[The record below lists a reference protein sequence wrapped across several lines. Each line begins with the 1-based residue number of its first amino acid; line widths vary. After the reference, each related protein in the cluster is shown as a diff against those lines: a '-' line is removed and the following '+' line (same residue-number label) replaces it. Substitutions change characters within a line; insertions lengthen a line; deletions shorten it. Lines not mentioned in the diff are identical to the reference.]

1 MEAKNSQ
8 NIDTVLHQELKAR
21 KLSHR
26 QVDRALKAQGLKT
39 VAHKMPEP
47 KVSTI
52 TFGNYDDI
60 VEVTGMDGKAC
71 LALATGADVP
81 ISALLAQLQTRDE
94 PRWRRGQKKT
104 LAAIRERRLRGTE
117 GFGLFRAELRRI
129 EVLREDDP
137 EAAELLAWQALEQA
151 SVAGNAGG
159 TAGALGVLAGG
170 YPRAKAHPLFTLAFE
185 ILGDKPRGLVAGKV
199 FSSLGRFLIT
209 LGYAEQAEAILKHRA
224 LPEIVL
230 SGSGDEKALTAMNLA
245 RAAAMIGDLDL
256 RHACLE
262 LAVATGGD
270 RLRFLALQKLAF
282 TALNAGNQL
291 NHAAALYDEL
301 FTSSQFDRLS
311 KPDQC
316 RLKCSRMTA
325 RFLAGQLAVADITE
339 FEDVVSEGK
348 ALLTP
353 TEQIQAAMD
362 LALCL
367 RSFGKNQRAREVLE
381 AELWNALGL
390 EETESEIRS
399 KYLAACSAVGPNLD
413 SRFGILR
420 SR

>member
-1 MEAKNSQ
+1 MEPKNSQ
-8 NIDTVLHQELKAR
+8 NIGTVLHQELKAR

-94 PRWRRGQKKT
+94 PKWRRGQKKT
-104 LAAIRERRLRGTE
+104 LAAIRERRHRGTE
-117 GFGLFRAELRRI
+117 GFDLFRAELRRI

-170 YPRAKAHPLFTLAFE
+170 YPRSKAHPLFTLAFE
-185 ILGDKPRGLVAGKV
+185 ILGDKPEGLVAGKV
-199 FSSLGRFLIT
+199 FSSLGRFLFT
-209 LGYAEQAEAILKHRA
+209 FGYAEQARYLLKFRA
-224 LPEIVL
+224 LPEVTL
-230 SGSGDEKALTAMNLA
+230 CGDGDDKALTAMYLG
-245 RAAAMIGDLDL
+245 RAAAMTGEIDL
-256 RHACLE
+256 RLWALDF
-262 LAVATGGD
+262 AVASGGA
-270 RLRFLALQKLAF
+270 RLRFVALQQLAY
-282 TALNAGNQL
+282 TMLNVGKDLAK
-291 NHAAALYDEL
+291 AAEFYDLLLAAPE
-301 FTSSQFDRLS
+301 FENATKKARASIR
-311 KPDQC
+311 
-316 RLKCSRMTA
+316 CSRLTSH
-325 RFLAGQLAVADITE
+325 FLAGKLTASDVPEFEEAVA
-339 FEDVVSEGK
+339 EGK
-348 ALLTP
+348 AVFNP
-353 TEQIQAAMD
+353 GEQVQAAVD
-362 LALCL
+362 LATFL
-367 RSFGKNQRAREVLE
+367 RSVGNTHRAKEILQ

-390 EETESEIRS
+390 EEQDAKLRS
-399 KYLAACSAVGPNLD
+399 AYLATCSAAGQILD
-413 SRFGILR
+413 SRFDILR

>member
-8 NIDTVLHQELKAR
+8 NIGTVLHQELKAR

-151 SVAGNAGG
+151 SVSGNAGA

-209 LGYAEQAEAILKHRA
+209 LGYAEQAQTILSYRA
-224 LPEIVL
+224 LLEL
-230 SGSGDEKALTAMNLA
+230 TLHGDGDDQALAALHLAWASGAAGD
-245 RAAAMIGDLDL
+245 IPL
-256 RHACLE
+256 RIASLE
-262 LAVATGGD
+262 LAVANGGD
-270 RLRFLALQKLAF
+270 RLRFVALQQLAY
-282 TALNAGNQL
+282 TTLNLGSDL
-291 NHAAALYDEL
+291 HLAAKLYDEL
-301 FTSSQFDRLS
+301 IHSEGFKQA
-311 KPDQC
+311 C
-316 RLKCSRMTA
+316 RMARSAIRCSRMTA
-325 RFLAGQLAVADITE
+325 RFLAGLLTKDDSTE
-339 FEDVVSEGK
+339 FENVVHSAK
-348 ALLTP
+348 ATFTP
-353 TEQIQAAMD
+353 GEQVQAALD
-362 LALCL
+362 LALFL
-367 RSFGKNQRAREVLE
+367 RSTGQLERAKKVLE

-390 EETESEIRS
+390 EDAEANLRS
-399 KYLAACSAVGPNLD
+399 NYLAACSAAGSVLD
-413 SRFGILR
+413 SRFDVLR

>member
-1 MEAKNSQ
+1 MEPKNSQ
-8 NIDTVLHQELKAR
+8 NISTVLHQELKAR
-21 KLSHR
+21 KYSHR
-26 QVDRALKAQGLKT
+26 KVDRALKAQGLKT

-47 KVSTI
+47 KVSKM

-71 LALATGADVP
+71 LALATGAHVEV
-81 ISALLAQLQTRDE
+81 SALLAQLQTRDE
-94 PRWRRGQKKT
+94 PKWRRGQKTT
-104 LAAIRERRLRGTE
+104 LATIRDLKLRGTE

-151 SVAGNAGG
+151 STAGNAGG

-209 LGYAEQAEAILKHRA
+209 LGYAEQAEAILKHWA

-256 RHACLE
+256 RHDCLE

-282 TALNAGNQL
+282 TVLNAGKDL
-291 NHAAALYDEL
+291 TEAARLYDAL
-301 FTSSQFDRLS
+301 VASPAFKTAVGKARASI
-311 KPDQC
+311 
-316 RLKCSRMTA
+316 KCSRMTA
-325 RFLAGQLAVADITE
+325 RFLAGQLTVADTAE
-339 FEDVVSEGK
+339 FEEAVLEGK
-348 ALLTP
+348 ALFTP
-353 TEQIQAAMD
+353 AEQIQAAMD

-367 RSFGKNQRAREVLE
+367 RSFGKNQRAREILE

-390 EETESEIRS
+390 EETDSEIRS
-399 KYLAACSAVGPNLD
+399 KYLAACSAVGPVLD
-413 SRFGILR
+413 SRFDILR
-420 SR
+420 NR